1 MDHPEVSRTPLKI
14 GSADKDFNFTAE
26 PGERILLAALRQ
38 GIALP
43 YECATG
49 TCGSCRARLVS
60 GNVQDLWPAAPGK
73 SCLRKGSTEVLLCQ
87 SAPSGPASFESLSG
101 IGRGANMG
109 CIPRH
114 LSGQIEDARRLTADT
129 LEFVVALSEPMIF
142 AAGQF
147 ALLEVPGT
155 REYRAYSMVNHDHPA
170 GTLTFVVKRKPG
182 GTFSEW
188 LFGNECRGHSLR
200 LFGPIG
206 KAAFDP
212 QKVEDVLCVAG
223 GSGIAGMMSIIRR
236 ALEEEATASRMVRLY
251 FGVRR
256 MESLFYAH
264 ELSELRQAHPSRFAV
279 VIALSD
285 DVPSEAHAKQYPL
298 LRLESGLVHDVLARG
313 QGEGLRASTAFLA
326 GPPAAVDSGI
336 RALVKNCKIPPS
348 RILFDRFA

>member
-1 MDHPEVSRTPLKI
+1 MSRTALNVWS
-14 GSADKDFNFTAE
+14 GDKAFEFAAE

-60 GNVQDLWPAAPGK
+60 GTVEDLWPGAPGK
-73 SCLRKGSTEVLLCQ
+73 SHLRKGSTEVLLCQ
-87 SAPSGPASFESLSG
+87 SAPSGPASFESLSA
-101 IGRGANMG
+101 IGRRASVGS
-109 CIPRH
+109 IPRH

-129 LEFVVALSEPMIF
+129 LEFVVALSEPLTF

-147 ALLEVPGT
+147 ALLEAPDT
-155 REYRAYSMVNHDHPA
+155 RQYRAYSMVNHEHRA

-188 LFGNECRGHSLR
+188 LFGNDCRGRSLR
-200 LFGPIG
+200 MFGPIG
-206 KAAFDP
+206 KAVFDP
-212 QKVEDVLCVAG
+212 QKAEDVLCVAG
-223 GSGIAGMMSIIRR
+223 GSGIAGMMSIIRH
-236 ALEEEATASRMVRLY
+236 ALKEESSIARRVRLY

-256 MESLFYAH
+256 MQDLFYAH
-264 ELSELRQAHPSRFAV
+264 ELSELREPHPSRFEV

-285 DVPSEAHAKQYPL
+285 EVPSEANARQYPL
-298 LRLESGLVHDVLARG
+298 LRFEHGLVHDVLARG
-313 QGEGLRASTAFLA
+313 QGEGLGASTAFVA
-326 GPPAAVDSGI
+326 GPPAAVDCGI
-336 RALVKNCKIPPS
+336 RALVRNCRIPPS